1 MTTEGLEGYVHCDHP
16 EAVETS
22 KAENTNSDVCKG
34 DFFTGVNLVQAIGF
48 ERLLEAGIPPE
59 GCASATQVLTVVNVF
74 RAGIRRRSLPEDCE
88 ESVSLLFAMPRKIFD
103 RTEISYFPCLAAN
116 STSPFSV
123 SAGTWL
129 MFPIFRPLIKSVGV
143 LLTSALLPSAKEAST
158 RALVSG
164 FAAQAAMS
172 APFTPA
178 ASASAVSFSSALSA
192 VMSACVS

>member
-1 MTTEGLEGYVHCDHP
+1 MTTEGLEGYVHCDHA

-88 ESVSLLFAMPRKIFD
+88 ESVSLLLPRREGFSTGP
-103 RTEISYFPCLAAN
+103 RSATFPAWRQTPPAPLACRQE
-116 STSPFSV
+116 P
-123 SAGTWL
+123 G
-129 MFPIFRPLIKSVGV
+129 
-143 LLTSALLPSAKEAST
+143 
-158 RALVSG
+158 
-164 FAAQAAMS
+164 
-172 APFTPA
+172 
-178 ASASAVSFSSALSA
+178 
-192 VMSACVS
+192 